1 MKTLEKVMCPGFSAS
16 GIASGLK
23 KNGALDLGLISCS
36 VPASI
41 SGVFTRNRVQAA
53 PVLLDKKN
61 ISSGTCRAVVANS
74 GCANCCTGKQG
85 VDDAVETTR
94 LAGIAL
100 GVEPEDVMVAST
112 GVIGQPLNIDKIK
125 DAFPA
130 LKDSLRS
137 DGFTEFATS
146 IMTTDTVAKVSA
158 IQVDFEGNTFNVVG
172 VAKGAGMIRP
182 DMATMLCFVCTDIQA
197 NPNTLRRVLRP
208 AVDASF
214 NRITIDGDTSTNDT
228 VLLMASGLS
237 QVAANRC
244 MDLFQDAVNKV
255 LLDLAVKLVR
265 DGEGVNKLVTIEVNG
280 AEGDLDARIIA
291 DTIAHSPLV
300 KTAFF
305 GEDAN
310 WGRLLMAAGRAGVPL
325 DPYAVD
331 VFFDS
336 VCMVKDGMGT
346 GQEAEDLATEVLKKD
361 EFTVRLDL
369 KQGQGQASVLTCDL
383 SLDYIKINA
392 DYRS

>member
-1 MKTLEKVMCPGFSAS
+1 MKTLEKVSCPGFSAS

-23 KNGALDLGLISCS
+23 KRGGPDLGLIFCS
-36 VPASI
+36 VPASVA
-41 SGVFTRNRVQAA
+41 GVFTKNRVQAA

-85 VDDAVETTR
+85 VDDAVETTC
-94 LAGIAL
+94 LAGGNL
-100 GVEPEDVMVAST
+100 GVVPEDVLVAST
-112 GVIGQPLNIDKIK
+112 GVIGQPLNVEKIRA
-125 DAFPA
+125 AFPG
-130 LKDSLRS
+130 LVDSLS
-137 DGFTEFATS
+137 PEGFGDFAEA
-146 IMTTDTVAKVSA
+146 IMTTDTVPKISA
-158 IQVDFEGNTFNVVG
+158 IQAEFEGQTFNVVG

-197 NPNTLRRVLRP
+197 NPNTLKRVLRP

-228 VLLMASGLS
+228 VLLMASGMS
-237 QVAANRC
+237 RVAANRC
-244 MDLFQDAVNKV
+244 MDLFQSVVDKV
-255 LLDLAVKLVR
+255 LLELAHMLVR
-265 DGEGVNKLVTIEVNG
+265 DGEGVNKVVTIDIQG
-280 AEGDLDARIIA
+280 ADSDQDARLIA

-310 WGRLLMAAGRAGVPL
+310 WGRLLAAAGRAGAPM
-325 DPYAVD
+325 DPYTVD

-336 VCMVKDGMGT
+336 VQMVKDGMG
-346 GQEAEDLATEVLKKD
+346 QNKEVEARATEVLKKP
-361 EFTVRLDL
+361 EFTVRMDL
-369 KQGQGQASVLTCDL
+369 KQGKGQASVLTCDL
-383 SLDYIKINA
+383 SYDYIKINA